1 MPFDLAITMAVWF
14 KKIPFGR
21 DKDPTDIVLCFI
33 LRDGTYS
40 LSLKHACWTQ
50 AMSLVPYGYWTH
62 FKTHKV
68 LVTLLVSNCG
78 SPESARLR
86 SPAAGT

>member
-40 LSLKHACWTQ
+40 LSLNHCLCPIVGALRVRG
-50 AMSLVPYGYWTH
+50 SD
-62 FKTHKV
+62 
-68 LVTLLVSNCG
+68 LLLQG
-78 SPESARLR
+78 HD
-86 SPAAGT
+86 